1 MNRNVGTNPNRM
13 LGATISADNR
23 TYGLAPARPAGRFFL
38 NGGPDFSVL
47 AQPETVAEIADPY
60 CLTVI
65 TTGDFTVLRFADAVE
80 NADRLIQRAARL
92 VAVGD
97 VVFLGG
103 AWREVTRVRRQ
114 GFSLLWDFA
123 DGKNAIRSAEEVV
136 TVARTAPAEAV
147 AR

>member
-23 TYGLAPARPAGRFFL
+23 TYGLAPARPAG
-38 NGGPDFSVL
+38 
-47 AQPETVAEIADPY
+47 QPETVADIADPY

-65 TTGDFTVLRFADAVE
+65 TTAGNCYRNGNVTGLRFAAAVE
-80 NADRLIQRAARL
+80 NADHLIQRAARL

-103 AWREVTRVRRQ
+103 AWREVSRVRRTCS
-114 GFSLLWDFA
+114 FLWDFA
-123 DGKNAIRSAEEVV
+123 DGKNAIRSQEGEFV
-136 TVARTAPAEAV
+136 TVARIALAEAV

>member
-1 MNRNVGTNPNRM
+1 MNRTIETNPNRM
-13 LGATISADNR
+13 LGATISADNA
-23 TYGLAPARPAGRFFL
+23 TYGLAPARPAG
-38 NGGPDFSVL
+38 
-47 AQPETVAEIADPY
+47 QPETVAEIADPY
-60 CLTVI
+60 LLTVI
-65 TTGDFTVLRFADAVE
+65 TTAGNRYSNGDFTVLRFADVE

-114 GFSLLWDFA
+114 GFSFLWDFA
-123 DGKNAIRSAEEVV
+123 DGKNAIRSQGEFV
-136 TVARTAPAEAV
+136 TVARIALAEAV

>member
-1 MNRNVGTNPNRM
+1 MNRN
-13 LGATISADNR
+13 I
-23 TYGLAPARPAGRFFL
+23 
-38 NGGPDFSVL
+38 
-47 AQPETVAEIADPY
+47 
-60 CLTVI
+60 
-65 TTGDFTVLRFADAVE
+65 GDFTVLRFADAVE

-123 DGKNAIRSAEEVV
+123 DGKNAIRSVEEVV
-136 TVARTAPAEAV
+136 TCVSPAEAV

>member
-1 MNRNVGTNPNRM
+1 MNRNIGTNPNRM

-23 TYGLAPARPAGRFFL
+23 LAPAHPTG
-38 NGGPDFSVL
+38 
-47 AQPETVAEIADPY
+47 QPETVAEIADPY
-60 CLTVI
+60 LLTVI
-65 TTGDFTVLRFADAVE
+65 TTAGNRYSNGDFTVLRFADAVE

-114 GFSLLWDFA
+114 GFSFLWDFA
-123 DGKNAIRSAEEVV
+123 DGKNAIRSVEEVV
-136 TVARTAPAEAV
+136 TVARYDEAV